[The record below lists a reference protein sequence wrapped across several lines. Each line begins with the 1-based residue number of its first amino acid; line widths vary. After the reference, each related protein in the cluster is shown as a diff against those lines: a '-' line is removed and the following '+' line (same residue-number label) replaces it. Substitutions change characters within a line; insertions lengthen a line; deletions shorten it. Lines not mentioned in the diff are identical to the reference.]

1 MKDIFLKRFTKY
13 ETDRPIILLS
23 GLILVK
29 KLYLRDPKR
38 IYEIQNVSTRSKTYL
53 RDLSTYLRKLK
64 SEQRIFL
71 NNQSHELRDDIYQ
84 KLERNNKYFLN

>member
-1 MKDIFLKRFTKY
+1 MKDIFLKRLTKY

-29 KLYLRDPKR
+29 KSYLRDPKL

-64 SEQRIFL
+64 SEQRIVL
-71 NNQSHELRDDIYQ
+71 NNQSPELGDDIYQ
-84 KLERNNKYFLN
+84 TLERNNKYFLN